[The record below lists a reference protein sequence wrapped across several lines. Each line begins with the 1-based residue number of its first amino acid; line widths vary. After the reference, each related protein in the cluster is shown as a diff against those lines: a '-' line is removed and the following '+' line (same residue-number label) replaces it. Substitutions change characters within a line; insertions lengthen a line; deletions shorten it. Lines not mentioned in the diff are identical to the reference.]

1 MAKNEVLEHAI
12 SDQKVKKRGQWGMV
26 WRRLKRNKM
35 AMFGLGI
42 IVLLLIIAI
51 VASYITPSGYDYQVL
66 GDRLLPPGTHFET
79 EGVTC
84 DVVAGEI
91 DIAGCEER
99 IQAEL
104 EDELAELEDELAE
117 LEQEVDLSELEDEL
131 AELEDELEELED
143 ELEELA
149 DELTALEDELEELED
164 ELADADSEDSDLE
177 IDTSDLESQILVL
190 RDEIATFTS
199 ENGDQILFLED
210 EIATFTS
217 ENGDRISYLRGEVA
231 RFTSLQNQISNIEDA
246 LPATIQEDTCE
257 IDGDDEDSD
266 EATCQFITGS
276 TFYLF
281 GTDHLG
287 RDIYTRIVYGA
298 CVSLQVGLISISIA
312 TLIGGLL
319 GAIAGYYGG
328 HFDTIV
334 MRFMDVLLAIP
345 GILLAIS
352 IVAALGPGIRNV
364 MIAVGIGATPVEA
377 RVIRASV
384 MQVRDQEFVEA
395 AKAVGTSDLR
405 IVFKHILPNAMAQ
418 IIVQATLGV
427 AGAILAAAGLS
438 FIGLGIQPPS
448 PEWGAMLSEGRQHLR
463 DHWHV
468 TTFPGIAIMTTIFA
482 LNLLGDGLRDALD
495 PKLKN

>member
-1 MAKNEVLEHAI
+1 MTKNKAVEHAI
-12 SDQKVKKRGQWGMV
+12 SEREVKKRSQWGMV
-26 WRRLKRNKM
+26 FQRLKRNKM
-35 AMFGLGI
+35 AMAGLVI
-42 IVLLLIIAI
+42 LILLILMAAFAP
-51 VASYITPSGYDYQVL
+51 VITPFSYYYQQL
-66 GDRLLPPGTHFET
+66 GSRLQGPCSTHW
-79 EGVTC
+79 
-84 DVVAGEI
+84 
-91 DIAGCEER
+91 
-99 IQAEL
+99 
-104 EDELAELEDELAE
+104 
-117 LEQEVDLSELEDEL
+117 
-131 AELEDELEELED
+131 
-143 ELEELA
+143 
-149 DELTALEDELEELED
+149 
-164 ELADADSEDSDLE
+164 
-177 IDTSDLESQILVL
+177 
-190 RDEIATFTS
+190 
-199 ENGDQILFLED
+199 
-210 EIATFTS
+210 
-217 ENGDRISYLRGEVA
+217 
-231 RFTSLQNQISNIEDA
+231 
-246 LPATIQEDTCE
+246 
-257 IDGDDEDSD
+257 
-266 EATCQFITGS
+266 
-276 TFYLF
+276 F

-287 RDIYTRIVYGA
+287 RDIFTRIVYGA
-298 CVSLQVGLISISIA
+298 RVSLQVGLISIGIA

-328 HFDTIV
+328 HFDTGV
-334 MRFMDVLLAIP
+334 MRFMDILLAVP

-352 IVAALGPGIRNV
+352 IVAALGPGITNV

-405 IVFKHILPNAMAQ
+405 IIFKHILPNAMAQ